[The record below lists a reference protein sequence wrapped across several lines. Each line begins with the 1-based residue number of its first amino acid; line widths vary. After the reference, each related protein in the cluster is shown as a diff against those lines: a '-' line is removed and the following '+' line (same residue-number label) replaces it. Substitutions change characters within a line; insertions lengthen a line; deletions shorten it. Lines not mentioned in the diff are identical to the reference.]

1 MPELNIPVGVS
12 DFREIRQNGYYYI
25 DKSGLIRELLKN
37 TATKVT
43 LITRPRRFGKTLSMS
58 MLENFFDIRK
68 DSRAWFEGLEIAR
81 DSELCQAWMNQW
93 PTVFFSLKDID
104 GLNFESAYGQLKAQ
118 ISELYKK
125 YAYLLEYDAIDPDDK
140 QNFLDLKAG
149 RAGEVQVSRALSLLL
164 RIMEA
169 YYQKPVILL
178 LDEYDVPVA
187 KASSNGYYEQMLEVI
202 KTMMSTALKDNSC
215 LRFAVITG
223 CLKIAKESIF
233 TGTNNLVSDTI
244 GTSGLNE
251 YFGFTQ
257 KDVDRLLEDTGAN
270 SQAENIK
277 VWYDGYRFGNF
288 EVYCPWDVMNYLRD
302 FQQNPEARPVSYWK
316 NTSDNAIIRSF
327 IDYAGGAITKK
338 LETLLSGG
346 YILQHI
352 DENLTYDYLHSSE
365 DNLWSVL
372 YLTGYL
378 TGLREEELP
387 GAVPDGMT
395 ALRIPNE
402 EIREIFE
409 TTIRKWFDD
418 SAKTWNRK
426 DLFASIWQGDSEAAT
441 EEINKLLR
449 RTISYHDYR
458 EDFYHAFLAGIFT
471 GAGYAVESNKEH
483 GEGRSDIVVSDYTD
497 GWVAIFEIKYSDSP
511 EELETDCEKAIRQM
525 DERMYAVEY
534 EEQYP
539 AERILC
545 YGISFFK
552 KRCLVKKKA

>member
-1 MPELNIPVGVS
+1 
-12 DFREIRQNGYYYI
+12 
-25 DKSGLIRELLKN
+25 
-37 TATKVT
+37 
-43 LITRPRRFGKTLSMS
+43 
-58 MLENFFDIRK
+58 
-68 DSRAWFEGLEIAR
+68 
-81 DSELCQAWMNQW
+81 MNQY
-93 PTVFFSLKDID
+93 PVIFLTFKNID
-104 GLNFESAYGQLKAQ
+104 GLNFQRAYDQLVYEIGSLFEEHSYLTDCEQLSENERQMFRKLQNQQASEVE
-118 ISELYKK
+118 ISRSL
-125 YAYLLEYDAIDPDDK
+125 
-140 QNFLDLKAG
+140 Q
-149 RAGEVQVSRALSLLL
+149 LLL
-164 RIMEA
+164 QIMNK
-169 YYQKPVILL
+169 YYGKQVILL
-178 LDEYDVPVA
+178 LDEYDVPLA
-187 KASSNGYYEQMLEVI
+187 KASTNNYNEQMLEII
-202 KTMMSTALKDNSC
+202 KTMMATALKDNSN
-215 LRFAVITG
+215 LKFAIITG
-223 CLKIAKESIF
+223 CLKISKESIF

-257 KDVDRLLEDTGAN
+257 KDVDRLLEDAGAN

-534 EEQYP
+534 EELYP

>member
-25 DKSGLIRELLKN
+25 DKSSLIRELLKN

-125 YAYLLEYDAIDPDDK
+125 YAHLLEYDAIDPDDK

-257 KDVDRLLEDTGAN
+257 KDVDRLLEDAGAN

>member
-25 DKSGLIRELLKN
+25 DKSSLIRELLKN

-257 KDVDRLLEDTGAN
+257 KDVDRLLEDAGAN

>member
-257 KDVDRLLEDTGAN
+257 KDVDRLLEDAGAN
-270 SQAENIK
+270 GQAENIK

>member
-1 MPELNIPVGVS
+1 MPALNIPVGVS

-257 KDVDRLLEDTGAN
+257 KDVDRLLEDGGAN

-277 VWYDGYRFGNF
+277 AWYDGYRFGNF

>member
-257 KDVDRLLEDTGAN
+257 KDVDRLLEDAGAN
-270 SQAENIK
+270 GQAENIK

-418 SAKTWNRK
+418 SAKIWNRK